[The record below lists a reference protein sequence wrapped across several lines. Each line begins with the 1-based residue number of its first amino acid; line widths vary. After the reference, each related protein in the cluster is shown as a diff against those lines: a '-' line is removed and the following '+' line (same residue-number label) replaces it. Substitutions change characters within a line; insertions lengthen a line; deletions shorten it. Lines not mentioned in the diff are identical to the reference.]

1 MIKLKLVP
9 KILILFFLF
18 LIVAGCD
25 DKHEETPKV
34 TQVTLPSVVS
44 TTLPKPVQAKP
55 KAVPVKAAPKPVQK
69 IKVTFIELGSVKCV
83 PCKMMQPIMDEIEK
97 EYAGQVEVVFYDV
110 WTEAGRPYA
119 EKYRIRGIPTQVFLD
134 ESGEEYYRHLGF
146 FPKDDLIKVLELKGV
161 K

>member
-1 MIKLKLVP
+1 MGKTTLIA
-9 KILILFFLF
+9 KIFVLSFLLI
-18 LIVAGCD
+18 IIAGCD
-25 DKHEETPKV
+25 DKHDETPKAS
-34 TQVTLPSVVS
+34 QITLPSGTS
-44 TTLPKPVQAKP
+44 TTLPKAVQAKP
-55 KAVPVKAAPKPVQK
+55 KAVSVKPAAKPVQK

-97 EYAGQVEVVFYDV
+97 EYAGQVKVVFYDV

-134 ESGEEYYRHLGF
+134 ENGEEYYRHLGF
-146 FPKDDLIKVLELKGV
+146 FPKDELIKVLELKGV